1 MLYIFEQTNEAHRK
15 NMKEQLYRVEG
26 TLIRQFFAGK
36 RNPMISTGAIKGETE
51 ANNWRK
57 YLSTSFPEMYF
68 RMVPIAE
75 NDVRYY
81 QASFDNIIASE
92 LKKQNS

>member
-1 MLYIFEQTNEAHRK
+1 MMT
-15 NMKEQLYRVEG
+15 
-26 TLIRQFFAGK
+26 
-36 RNPMISTGAIKGETE
+36 TGAIKGETE

-57 YLSTSFPEMYF
+57 YLSTSMPEMYF
-68 RMVPIAE
+68 RMVPVAG

>member
-1 MLYIFEQTNEAHRK
+1 ME
-15 NMKEQLYRVEG
+15 EQLYIIEG
-26 TLIRQFFAGK
+26 TLARWFFAGK
-36 RNPMISTGAIKGETE
+36 RNPMMTTGAIKGEIE

-68 RMVPIAE
+68 RMVPVAG

-81 QASFDNIIASE
+81 QAPFDNVIASE
-92 LKKQNS
+92 LKRQNS